1 MRAEASFLAGTSKA
15 KLSKAPLNCAEMI
28 HARKI
33 AGAGSRIRTDD
44 LLITNQLLYQLSYAG
59 ERTAQLSL
67 QDRREQVV
75 AEPGKAGQLLPCDCA
90 KWPSE
95 YQKELGDPAD

>member
-1 MRAEASFLAGTSKA
+1 MPAKELRSF
-15 KLSKAPLNCAEMI
+15 
-28 HARKI
+28 
-33 AGAGSRIRTDD
+33 
-44 LLITNQLLYQLSYAG
+44 
-59 ERTAQLSL
+59 L

-75 AEPGKAGQLLPCDCA
+75 AEPGKAGQLLPCECA